1 VNVEDR
7 IGMKVTSVGQ
17 VHVAASDGTIYTFRL
32 PMEKY

>member
-1 VNVEDR
+1 
-7 IGMKVTSVGQ
+7 MKVTSVGQ